1 MTETLKDRPAQLV
14 RRAPRPAPDEKVD
27 PVDYSPTAVLPVPAP
42 VAAPAQSGGGVV
54 EPDAGEE
61 VTEKATAPEQPKPEQ
76 KTTEAAAASAPAKEK
91 SRPSKAAKSAPNKKS
106 TRREVTFPLSTRIS
120 QEVMDIL
127 YAAVDE
133 EGITVREAIEMGIKH
148 RWG

>member
-1 MTETLKDRPAQLV
+1 MTEAVIKDRPAQLV

-27 PVDYSPTAVLPVPAP
+27 PVDYLPAAVAPVVTP
-42 VAAPAQSGGGVV
+42 VAAPAPLTRGV
-54 EPDAGEE
+54 EETADAPMPIQ
-61 VTEKATAPEQPKPEQ
+61 KTAPEPTAAKPAAQ
-76 KTTEAAAASAPAKEK
+76 EAQAAPAKQPTRSSK
-91 SRPSKAAKSAPNKKS
+91 SAKAAPNKKAS
-106 TRREVTFPLSTRIS
+106 RREVTFPLSTRIS

-127 YAAVDE
+127 YTAVEE